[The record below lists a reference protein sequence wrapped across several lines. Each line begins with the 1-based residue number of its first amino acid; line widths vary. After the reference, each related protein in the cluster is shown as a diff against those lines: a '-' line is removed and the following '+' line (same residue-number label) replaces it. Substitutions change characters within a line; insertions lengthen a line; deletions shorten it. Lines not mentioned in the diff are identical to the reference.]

1 MASVE
6 DSKKRKNGSA
16 YLPEKRA
23 ATSSD
28 PRRTKLHV
36 NEAKNL
42 RGYGMVLVTYND
54 HEGRA
59 TVELHRLLAPYLEEV
74 RVVTLSHRDS
84 IAVFLALRQI
94 FLLSTDA
101 PKLLP
106 CLNI

>member
-23 ATSSD
+23 ATSAD

-74 RVVTLSHRDS
+74 RVVTLTLFFCSSSD
-84 IAVFLALRQI
+84 ILI
-94 FLLSTDA
+94 CTDDV
-101 PKLLP
+101 PNY
-106 CLNI
+106 CHV

>member
-6 DSKKRKNGSA
+6 DSKKRKNGNA

-23 ATSSD
+23 ATSAD

-74 RVVTLSHRDS
+74 RGHTLSRIQS
-84 IAVFLALRQI
+84 LFFFALRQI
-94 FLLSTDA
+94 FCY
-101 PKLLP
+101 KLIHRSH
-106 CLNI
+106 CHV